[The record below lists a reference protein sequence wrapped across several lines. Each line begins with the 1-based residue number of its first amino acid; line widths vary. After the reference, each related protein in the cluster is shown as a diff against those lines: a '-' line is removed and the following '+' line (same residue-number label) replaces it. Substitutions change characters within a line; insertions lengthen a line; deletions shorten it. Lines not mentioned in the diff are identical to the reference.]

1 MPVKGARLLLPRP
14 RLAGLIACLLA
25 RDTRGRELA
34 PDERFSFYP
43 ASPLCGVAWAPV
55 GKGFL
60 VDANGQISPEPVP
73 SVSFFGSMP
82 RPNAGWTDGPAFGAF
97 VILFPEAWRTL
108 SGREA
113 GAFRE
118 RVVPLDEAMGPTLA
132 SIFGEP
138 GWEQDCEAA
147 FDRLQDALTPLWSQS
162 LGPTGS
168 LPWLGDWVRRL
179 GVSAARVGAR
189 QFQRRVKGWTGRA
202 QRDLAIH
209 ARAEA
214 LFARTQ
220 SEPGESFA
228 EMAAAMGYADQSH
241 MIREVKRVT
250 GHPPAKMLELIE
262 TDERFW
268 FYRLMAE
275 HFRGA

>member
-1 MPVKGARLLLPRP
+1 LLPRP
-14 RLAGLIACLLA
+14 ALSGLIACLIV
-25 RDTRGRELA
+25 RDTRALELT
-34 PDERFSFYP
+34 PQERFSFYP

-60 VDANGQISPEPVP
+60 VDANGQINAEPVP
-73 SVSFFGSMP
+73 SVSFFGSMS
-82 RPNAGWTDGPAFGAF
+82 RPNAAWTDGPAFGAF
-97 VILFPEAWRTL
+97 VILFPDAWRTL
-108 SGREA
+108 SGCEA

-118 RVVPLDEAMGPTLA
+118 RVVPLDEAMGPQLA
-132 SIFGEP
+132 SVFGEP
-138 GWEQDCEAA
+138 GWEQDCDSA
-147 FDRLQDALTPLWSQS
+147 FARLQDALTPLWKQN
-162 LGPTGS
+162 LGPAGS

-179 GVSAARVGAR
+179 GASAARVGVR

-202 QRDLAIH
+202 HRDLAIH

-214 LFARTQ
+214 LFARSQ
-220 SEPGESFA
+220 REPDVGFA

-250 GHPPAKMLELIE
+250 GHPPARMLELIE
-262 TDERFW
+262 TDERLW

-275 HFRGA
+275 HFRVV